1 MPCSRAAVIT
11 FGRGEFAVAER
22 GFEQVPDPRPHLGPG
37 VADRL
42 AEQPCGARVRAQ
54 HAQQHFHQRGL
65 AGAVQAHQGMG
76 LTGRHGQIDGVDGT
90 VDTKR
95 TDQASGR
102 NDRTAR
108 LRRGGHGAPAG
119 RSSSRAA
126 AIRSPNG

>member
-1 MPCSRAAVIT
+1 M
-11 FGRGEFAVAER
+11 
-22 GFEQVPDPRPHLGPG
+22 PDPRPDLRAG

-42 AEQPCGARVRAQ
+42 AEQQYGARVRAQ
-54 HAQQHFHQRGL
+54 HAEQHFHQCCL
-65 AGAVQAHQGMG
+65 AGAVQAYQGMG

-108 LRRGGHGAPAG
+108 FRRGGHDAPAG